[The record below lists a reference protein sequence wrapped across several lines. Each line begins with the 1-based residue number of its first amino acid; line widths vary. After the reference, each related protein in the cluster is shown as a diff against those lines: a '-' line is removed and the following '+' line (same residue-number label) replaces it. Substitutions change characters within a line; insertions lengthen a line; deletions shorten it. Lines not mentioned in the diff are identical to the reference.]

1 MKYNIINIIFSDV
14 HEKIPGKKL
23 YHRALLR
30 LSSNC
35 NVVALSVWYIRGPCK
50 PL

>member
-1 MKYNIINIIFSDV
+1 MKYNVINIIFSDV
-14 HEKIPGKKL
+14 HEKIPGKNF
-23 YHRALLR
+23 HRALLR

-35 NVVALSVWYIRGPCK
+35 NVVALSFWYIRGPCK

>member
-1 MKYNIINIIFSDV
+1 MKYNMINIIFSDV
-14 HEKIPGKKL
+14 HENEDAVKKL

-35 NVVALSVWYIRGPCK
+35 NVVV
-50 PL
+50 